1 LDTYFAVEFN
11 GIGRRHEEVSWRILA
26 SQNAS
31 VVPEA
36 GAATNPDRLE
46 RSGIAT
52 VVDPFR

>member
-1 LDTYFAVEFN
+1 LDTIFAVEFDEY
-11 GIGRRHEEVSWRILA
+11 GRRHEEVSWRILA
-26 SQNAS
+26 PQAA

-36 GAATNPDRLE
+36 GAATNPVRPE